1 MQRTAKDNRK
11 LAEEQVAFE
20 RLWDEIREHKA
31 LPCTAILNM
40 AQALSRET
48 KGRLSNLD
56 YEKAVSI
63 LNGAIDEAN
72 GGSVETVEQLVRKRI

>member
-1 MQRTAKDNRK
+1 MRRITRGKRN

-20 RLWDEIREHKA
+20 RLWDEIREHEA
-31 LPCTAILNM
+31 LPDRAILNM

-48 KGRLSNLD
+48 KGRLSTLE

-72 GGSVETVEQLVRKRI
+72 RGSVEAVEQLVRKRL